1 MPSFHH
7 SKTHERFFFI
17 HIPRTAGR
25 FLTENFK
32 KNGYRIEHHL
42 TGEILKKEETCKV
55 CGWKWEK
62 NEENPNCP
70 LCDENPY
77 RYGKDIR

>member
-1 MPSFHH
+1 MWQQ
-7 SKTHERFFFI
+7 
-17 HIPRTAGR
+17 
-25 FLTENFK
+25 
-32 KNGYRIEHHL
+32 
-42 TGEILKKEETCKV
+42 ILKKEETCKV

-62 NEENPNCP
+62 NEENPDCP